1 MPEPAVLAAREG
13 GVATL
18 TLNRP
23 QALNA
28 LDRDL
33 TLALR
38 ENVLAAEHD
47 PAVRCLVL
55 RGGEHFMAGGD
66 LKWFSTLVE
75 GRSSGEN
82 RVQFEALIHE
92 VHTVILALRRMP
104 KPVLASVRG
113 AVAGFGM
120 SLMMACDLAL
130 AADSAYFTLAYTL
143 IGVSPDGGSTFSL
156 PRIVGQKKAMEI
168 ALLGE
173 RFDAATAER
182 LGLVNRVVPCR
193 ITRDRNE
200 QTRQPASPAAR
211 PRYMADESAPQRFA
225 QREPRVAAPARG
237 RGVRAERLG
246 AGLPRRPGGLH
257 REAQAAV
264 ASLKGKTLFIT
275 GASRGIGLAIA
286 LRAARDGANVV
297 IAAKT
302 TEPHPKLPGT
312 IYTAARGDRGG
323 GRQGAACVVRH
334 PRRGAGRTRPSS
346 RRWRRFGGIDILVN
360 NASAISLTG
369 TLDTPMKR
377 FDLMHGVNVRGTFAA
392 SQACI
397 PHLLKAAQPAHPE
410 PLAAAQHRAAAG
422 SSTTSPTRWRSTA

>member
-1 MPEPAVLAAREG
+1 MPEPAVLVAREG

-28 LDRDL
+28 LDHAL

-38 ENVLAAEHD
+38 ESVLAAEHD

-75 GRSSGEN
+75 GRSSEQN

-143 IGVSPDGGSTFSL
+143 IGASPDGGSTFSL

-182 LGLVNRVVPCR
+182 LGLVNRVVPVGSLE
-193 ITRDRNE
+193 IET
-200 QTRQPASPAAR
+200 TKLAAR
-211 PRYMADESAPQRFA
+211 LAAGPTAVYARTKALLNGSLNASLESQLQREAEAFA
-225 QREPRVAAPARG
+225 QSASEPDFRE
-237 RGVRAERLG
+237 
-246 AGLPRRPGGLH
+246 
-257 REAQAAV
+257 
-264 ASLKGKTLFIT
+264 
-275 GASRGIGLAIA
+275 GLAAFIGK
-286 LRAARDGANVV
+286 RKPRF
-297 IAAKT
+297 T
-302 TEPHPKLPGT
+302 
-312 IYTAARGDRGG
+312 
-323 GRQGAACVVRH
+323 GR
-334 PRRGAGRTRPSS
+334 
-346 RRWRRFGGIDILVN
+346 
-360 NASAISLTG
+360 
-369 TLDTPMKR
+369 
-377 FDLMHGVNVRGTFAA
+377 
-392 SQACI
+392 
-397 PHLLKAAQPAHPE
+397 
-410 PLAAAQHRAAAG
+410 
-422 SSTTSPTRWRSTA
+422 